1 MQTVPRS
8 RVRRVTKDISAI
20 MNLVDVRHRIAYLL
34 ALSSKEVETQNAM
47 GQFDINTVAETVFV
61 PILGIVFG
69 YHHLRD
75 LNLPRKSFPAVDLG
89 DDDARIAIQVTATPT
104 IDKVNETLRVFLK
117 YDLEKRFDTVKIYIL
132 TARRESYPVATIR
145 KVTRKRL
152 KFDPKTDI
160 IDARDLAR
168 LVRFM
173 DLQRAT
179 DLLAY
184 LEDGF
189 GEVDGDSIGSLRQ
202 HFRDATNR
210 NLRDDSPQIS
220 ATRETLPRAELDQI
234 RNLAKSG
241 SPILLVG
248 EPGAGKTGILTL
260 LARDI
265 ERQKAGLVL
274 FLDTRKLLYC
284 RNVIDLGNSIALR
297 GTIVD
302 ACRRLARLHSVF
314 VIVDQFESAL
324 GQAVAD
330 ILVDLAADCARIPN
344 TFVVIASR
352 LVTANESRILP
363 SRLNKGFKIVPC
375 ELLDVSTTTR
385 VLDKIGFKA
394 PSDNLVQL
402 ARTPLNLE
410 LLGQIAEGIPFD
422 PSSVTDDIDLWEAMC
437 RSLEQ
442 RLGTASSPN
451 WGRQVIVAAMELS
464 RSGLS
469 SHDGTFSLPA
479 VTTREHETLQSE
491 RWIKMETRVI
501 GRFMHERMQ
510 DYLYA
515 LYASERKMM
524 PSQIANELPRF
535 REIGVVPFLMAI
547 YMRHDAALFAE
558 LLGEILS

>member
-1 MQTVPRS
+1 
-8 RVRRVTKDISAI
+8 
-20 MNLVDVRHRIAYLL
+20 MNLADIRSRIAYLL

-61 PILGIVFG
+61 PIFQIVFNN
-69 YHHLRD
+69 HNLRD

-104 IDKVNETLRVFLK
+104 IDKVKETLRVFLK
-117 YDLEKRFDTVKIYIL
+117 YQLEKRFDTVKIYIL
-132 TARRESYPVATIR
+132 TARRKSYSVTAIG

-160 IDARDLAR
+160 IDASDLAR
-168 LVRFM
+168 LVRFL
-173 DLQRAT
+173 DHQKST

-189 GEVDGDSIGSLRQ
+189 GEVNGDSIGSLRQ

-210 NLRDDSPQIS
+210 NLRDVFPQIS
-220 ATRETLPRAELDQI
+220 GTQETIPRAELDQV
-234 RNLAKSG
+234 RNLAKPG
-241 SPILLVG
+241 SPVLLVG

-260 LARDI
+260 LARDY
-265 ERQKAGLVL
+265 ERQAAGLIL
-274 FLDTRKLLYC
+274 FLDARKLLNC
-284 RNVIDLGNSIALR
+284 RNMVDLGNSIALQ
-297 GTIVD
+297 GTIED

-324 GQAVAD
+324 GHAVAD
-330 ILVDLAADCARIPN
+330 ILVDFAEDCARIPN

-352 LVTANESRILP
+352 LVTANESRILA
-363 SRLNKGFKIVPC
+363 SRFSRNFKIVPC
-375 ELLDVSTTTR
+375 ELLDVSTTSR
-385 VLDKIGFKA
+385 VLVEIGFKE

-410 LLGQIAEGIPFD
+410 LLGQIAKGIPFD
-422 PSSVTDDIDLWEAMC
+422 PSSVTDEIDLWEAMC

-451 WGRQVIVAAMELS
+451 WGRQIIVEAMELS
-464 RSGLS
+464 RSGLL

-479 VTTREHETLQSE
+479 VTTREQETLQSE
-491 RWIKMETRVI
+491 RWIKMDTRVS

-524 PSQIANELPRF
+524 PSQVANELPRF
-535 REIGVVPFLMAI
+535 RELGVVPFLMAI
-547 YMRHDAALFAE
+547 YMRHDAALFAK
-558 LLGEILS
+558 LLEDVLS